1 MVDTP
6 IVSEALQKD
15 FRDNF
20 PSQIN
25 SGRDL
30 HVSDVIVPV
39 VDFSTS
45 TAITGLPESLQQAL
59 DFTSTAFK
67 FSGTATNTI
76 VATTG
81 FWKVQGYYI
90 KEQNITSAMNIF
102 ITDGVTDLIII
113 DAQTPSNA
121 VNSVPIV
128 PFEFLVLLKTGVSL
142 KCLTNDNQMQFSGI
156 CRQVAALDGTLQN
169 PDGYIKNLEDLELSI
184 YCEA

>member
-45 TAITGLPESLQQAL
+45 TAISGLSVNLQEAF
-59 DFTSTAFK
+59 DFNLTNTNVINTTTTLTSTP
-67 FSGTATNTI
+67 
-76 VATTG
+76 G
-81 FWKVQGYYI
+81 FYRVLYNGRLENQ
-90 KEQNITSAMNIF
+90 QNSAN
-102 ITDGVTDLIII
+102 
-113 DAQTPSNA
+113 N
-121 VNSVPIV
+121 
-128 PFEFLVLLKTGVSL
+128 K
-142 KCLTNDNQMQFSGI
+142 
-156 CRQVAALDGTLQN
+156 R
-169 PDGYIKNLEDLELSI
+169 
-184 YCEA
+184 